1 MNKLC
6 MEAAVSQEYQEYI
19 VEYYGDENFL
29 TDKYGEGCYQIIS
42 ERFAI
47 AYVRGKEV
55 SSNVNN
61 GAFFIPAC
69 YGLMSS
75 EPVLA
80 SAGITKVRNQP
91 NLSMYGQ
98 GVMVGFIDT
107 GDAVRKFQ
115 GKSLHCLSFELNL
128 LQTFNIE
135 KSKQI

>member
-6 MEAAVSQEYQEYI
+6 MDAAVSQEYQDYL
-19 VEYYGDENFL
+19 VEYYGDEKYL
-29 TDKYGEGCYQIIS
+29 VDKYGEGCYQIIS

-47 AYVRGKEV
+47 AYDR
-55 SSNVNN
+55 NN
-61 GAFFIPAC
+61 GAFCIPTC

-107 GDAVRKFQ
+107 GDAVRN
-115 GKSLHCLSFELNL
+115 NL
-128 LQTFNIE
+128 R
-135 KSKQI
+135 KV

>member
-47 AYVRGKEV
+47 AYVRGNKV

-115 GKSLHCLSFELNL
+115 GKSLH
-128 LQTFNIE
+128 
-135 KSKQI
+135 